1 MAEKSDSVDML
12 LSHIELMLVA
22 SLLGQRNII
31 GLEGVEGDTR
41 VVSSPAQR
49 EREAA
54 QSLLARQLASIGPNG
69 TPRIDRRVVN
79 AVRICAYPQRVII
92 AQQLT
97 DDQHNNVTLAYLTDS
112 TSVVLRL
119 VGVNKYRLSLYT
131 KAADALIAF
140 ERLWMND
147 KMFSPSPNIALVVN
161 DDVLMT
167 VRNSVLNHDIQA
179 AQQALNQAGVNSL
192 AANALTHFL
201 GKPHSFVAI
210 QGIHLADAQLKVRS
224 ASVLQNGTSAWLM
237 AETPD
242 SASTAHR
249 CALSTVSSEGVHQFI
264 QRLMAS

>member
-79 AVRICAYPQRVII
+79 AVRTCAYPQRVII

-112 TSVVLRL
+112 TSVVLRP
-119 VGVNKYRLSLYT
+119 
-131 KAADALIAF
+131 
-140 ERLWMND
+140 EW
-147 KMFSPSPNIALVVN
+147 
-161 DDVLMT
+161 
-167 VRNSVLNHDIQA
+167 
-179 AQQALNQAGVNSL
+179 
-192 AANALTHFL
+192 
-201 GKPHSFVAI
+201 
-210 QGIHLADAQLKVRS
+210 
-224 ASVLQNGTSAWLM
+224 
-237 AETPD
+237 
-242 SASTAHR
+242 
-249 CALSTVSSEGVHQFI
+249 
-264 QRLMAS
+264 